1 MGKFCVNLHI
11 DYNGHNSE
19 SVKIIEKMESSGFEP
34 GSAEMMK
41 LMSEEEGAAMVRFE
55 NRVIEALRPNFFDLP
70 IIIVALRS
78 LAAALEG
85 VIENLE
91 DKEFS
96 AGMME
101 KLRSLEETMDIMT
114 IRKKAPAR
122 D

>member
-1 MGKFCVNLHI
+1 MGKFSVNLNI
-11 DYNGHNSE
+11 EYDGHNSE
-19 SVKIIEKMESSGFEP
+19 SFKIIEKTKSSGFEP

-41 LMSEEEGAAMVRFE
+41 LTVEEEGAAMVRFE

-85 VIENLE
+85 VIENFE

-96 AGMME
+96 AAMME
-101 KLRSLEETMDIMT
+101 KVRFLEETTDIMT
-114 IRKKAPAR
+114 IRK
-122 D
+122 